1 MKTNQN
7 NNTIADKADEA
18 LIAEVVRA
26 ARGLRFGQI
35 VLTIH
40 NAKVVQIDRTEKIR
54 LDAFVQY
61 DKGGGI

>member
-1 MKTNQN
+1 MKTNPN
-7 NNTIADKADEA
+7 SSVVADKADEA
-18 LIAEVVRA
+18 FIAEVVRA

-40 NAKVVQIDRTEKIR
+40 NSKVVQIDRTEKIR

-61 DKGGGI
+61 DKGSGI

>member
-1 MKTNQN
+1 MKTNPN
-7 NNTIADKADEA
+7 SSVFADKNDEA

-26 ARGLRFGQI
+26 AKGLRFGNI

-40 NAKVVQIDRTEKIR
+40 NSKVVQIDKTEKIR